1 MMSVLNRQARL
12 SKNVA
17 RAVGH
22 SQAPSSAAPPVNPE
36 HTFYREVMQ
45 VLQAAQAPFLVGG
58 GFAFA
63 CHTGISRATKDLD
76 LFVLP
81 GDFSRV
87 LDACAAAGYR
97 IQVRF
102 AHWLGKVSRDDQV
115 IDIIFS
121 SGNGLCTVDED
132 WFAHAIPGVLFGL
145 PVHLC
150 PPEEMIWSKA
160 FVMERER
167 FDGADVVHLLS
178 VHGKTLD
185 WARLLHRFN
194 SHWRVLF
201 SHLIL
206 FGFVYPSERSKVPDW
221 LMIEFERRIRME
233 MTSAPPEERLCQG
246 TLLSW
251 SQYLGNVE
259 HGGYQDARHPPRG
272 NLTREQIAAL
282 NATFREDEDK

>member
-1 MMSVLNRQARL
+1 MMNTLNRQALL
-12 SKNVA
+12 SKSVA
-17 RAVGH
+17 QAVGH
-22 SQAPSSAAPPVNPE
+22 SQVASSASHLMNHE
-36 HTFYREVMQ
+36 HRFYREVIQ
-45 VLQAAQAPFLVGG
+45 VLQASQAPFLVGG

-87 LDACAAAGYR
+87 LDICAAAGYQTR
-97 IQVRF
+97 VRF
-102 AHWLGKVSRDDQV
+102 PHWLGKVSHDNHV

-132 WFAHAIPGVLFGL
+132 WFKHAVSGEVFGL
-145 PVHLC
+145 PLHLC

-167 FDGADVVHLLS
+167 FDGADVVHILS
-178 VHGKTLD
+178 AHGKTLD
-185 WARLLHRFN
+185 WPRLLRRFD

-201 SHLIL
+201 SHLVL

-233 MTSAPPEERLCQG
+233 MTSSPPQERLCQG

-251 SQYLGNVE
+251 SQYLASVE

-272 NLTREQIAAL
+272 SLTREQIAAM
-282 NATFREDEDK
+282 NFTFREGEHN

>member
-1 MMSVLNRQARL
+1 VNRE
-12 SKNVA
+12 
-17 RAVGH
+17 H
-22 SQAPSSAAPPVNPE
+22 S
-36 HTFYREVMQ
+36 FYSEVMQ
-45 VLQAAQAPFLVGG
+45 VLHAAQAQFLVGG

-81 GDFSRV
+81 RDV
-87 LDACAAAGYR
+87 PHILDICTAAGY
-97 IQVRF
+97 QVQVKF
-102 AHWLGKVSRDDQV
+102 PHWLGKVSRDDQV

-132 WFAHAIPGVLFGL
+132 WFTHAISGELFGL
-145 PVHLC
+145 PVHFC

-167 FDGADVVHLLS
+167 FDGADVVHMLS
-178 VHGKTLD
+178 AQGKTLD
-185 WARLLHRFN
+185 WARLLRRFQ

-206 FGFVYPSERSKVPDW
+206 FGFIYPSERSKVPDW
-221 LMIEFERRIRME
+221 LMIEFARRIRME
-233 MTSAPPEERLCQG
+233 MASAPPQERLCQG

-251 SQYLGNVE
+251 SQYREKVE

-282 NATFREDEDK
+282 NATFQQCEGK